1 MSIRQSPQPTERAQA
16 ARSANAQQATGP
28 ATPEGKARSKMNAL
42 KDGDYARDFR
52 QAIKLQGDDVGA
64 FDGLYHALLDHYQPE
79 PPETAF
85 QVADLAKLRW
95 QLQREE
101 RRQCRILSTRLAWVE
116 TCYHDRAAEVNDPDC
131 PRPHCPGTG
140 LAYAE
145 DIPGRYR
152 MAIETLDKFADR
164 VRRRDFQPFRLYE
177 ESCSVYLEQ
186 LYGTTGY
193 RRERTGRAR
202 RVIELTHRC
211 LGDRECREREW
222 PPPDEQTVP
231 ELLRLI
237 AEERRQ
243 WEQDFEAFKTEYMVR
258 DPEAAYVAA
267 HPEEDEPDDQGR
279 VAWEES
285 QRREERL
292 RRAIDRKVR
301 LLMALERG
309 ARLALQ
315 NEARLAL
322 DREAR
327 LAFDREAGLAAQRE
341 SGSVSGR
348 ETGLAGRPLG
358 GQAAERSGPQAE
370 GLGPRVPSEVQ
381 TEPDVLAR
389 QRTQAGQAS
398 VAVIEAAPDSAE
410 ARVSASER
418 ASGQG
423 DGKVATAPRES
434 ARAAA
439 KPARR
444 ATQAG
449 APRKATKDGVAARRS
464 EGTPGAGE
472 GAERDTNNQ
481 NSQNEPGMSAGIK
494 EIKKRGRERGGQGRA

>member
-42 KDGDYARDFR
+42 KYGDHARDFR
-52 QAIKLQGDDVGA
+52 QAIKLQGDDVQA

-131 PRPHCPGTG
+131 PRPHCPDEG

-211 LGDRECREREW
+211 LGDQECREREW

-243 WEQDFEAFKTEYMVR
+243 WERDFEAFKTEYVVR

-341 SGSVSGR
+341 PGSVSGR
-348 ETGLAGRPLG
+348 ETGLAGRPLE
-358 GQAAERSGPQAE
+358 GQAAERSGPQDE
-370 GLGPRVPSEVQ
+370 GWGPRVRSEVEAQ
-381 TEPDVLAR
+381 TEPDVLVR
-389 QRTQAGQAS
+389 QETAAGQAG
-398 VAVIEAAPDSAE
+398 VAATEAAPDSAE
-410 ARVSASER
+410 AGVSAPER
-418 ASGQG
+418 ASAQG
-423 DGKVATAPRES
+423 DGNVAATPRGS
-434 ARAAA
+434 TRRAA
-439 KPARR
+439 KPSRR
-444 ATQAG
+444 ATKAG
-449 APRKATKDGVAARRS
+449 VTARGS
-464 EGTPGAGE
+464 EVSPGAGE

-494 EIKKRGRERGGQGRA
+494 DIKKRGRAGGGQGGA